1 MTTITTDEQRQ
12 IAAKTLARLEDE
24 IRKEQ
29 AVGVPADVIA
39 TIAVRIAKVRREIH
53 EYDQAHPA

>member
-1 MTTITTDEQRQ
+1 MMIANAEQRQ
-12 IAAKTLARLEDE
+12 TAAKTLARLEDE

-39 TIAVRIAKVRREIH
+39 TIAARIANVRREIH
-53 EYDQAHPA
+53 EYDHPGSH